1 MEPAPQ
7 VPTPGG
13 TPAQGDPYPA
23 PDEGSR
29 GVDGQ
34 EGERG
39 IGVSGFTCIVEH
51 RVLWEW

>member
-1 MEPAPQ
+1 MAAAQ

-23 PDEGSR
+23 PGEGTR

-34 EGERG
+34 ESDRSL
-39 IGVSGFTCIVEH
+39 GVCDYIPQMYTLGA
-51 RVLWEW
+51 LG